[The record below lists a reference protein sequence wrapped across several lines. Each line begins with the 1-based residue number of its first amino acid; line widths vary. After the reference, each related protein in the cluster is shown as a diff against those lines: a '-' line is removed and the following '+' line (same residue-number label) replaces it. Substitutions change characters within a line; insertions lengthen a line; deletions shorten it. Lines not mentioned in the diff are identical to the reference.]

1 MDFMPIDVPLMNNF
15 PVAEILSTSGR
26 GDPDKRKEADRMF
39 EQAMEQLKKI
49 DDMIRRQARENKRSE
64 REFLDRERKKD
75 IEAGRKPGY

>member
-49 DDMIRRQARENKRSE
+49 DDMIRRQA
-64 REFLDRERKKD
+64 
-75 IEAGRKPGY
+75 